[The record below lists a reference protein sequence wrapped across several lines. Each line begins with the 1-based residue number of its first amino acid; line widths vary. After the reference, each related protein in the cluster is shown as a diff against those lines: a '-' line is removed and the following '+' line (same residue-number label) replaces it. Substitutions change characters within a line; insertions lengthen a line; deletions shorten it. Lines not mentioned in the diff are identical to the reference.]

1 MAAKKSKFS
10 VYNNANKVVDR
21 TMDGSKSVPKAKK
34 GKSEDATAK
43 TFNTKTKTTKKKQD
57 NIMAMKKASAKKMM
71 TKPAAKPAV
80 KTGAMTAAQKQL
92 PPFIQK
98 AIAAKKTKKK

>member
-43 TFNTKTKTTKKKQD
+43 TFNTKTKTTKKK
-57 NIMAMKKASAKKMM
+57 
-71 TKPAAKPAV
+71 
-80 KTGAMTAAQKQL
+80 
-92 PPFIQK
+92 
-98 AIAAKKTKKK
+98 